1 MRWLLLVALLLEAR
15 GASAVEADSDPL
27 VLHARALL
35 AEADRDQ
42 RGALEML
49 RRAATLKPLE
59 RDVAFDLAR
68 ISLATSGTDFV
79 ADSKALLTLDLKS
92 PDERVLGA
100 HALLAREDLEGA
112 RALLEGLDDSEEA
125 QALAAVIQNAQSDAV
140 QLPAQVKPESAP
152 PRSEVSVPRITET
165 APPPPAQPEKSP
177 FRIELTLLGQYDDNP
192 TVAPEDAVAA
202 TLGLSSQASPRL
214 AVDLGV
220 GYTLAQ
226 SDSYVSD
233 LRASIGY
240 GYYTAAERE
249 QEVDPEDLSGV
260 TVDTESARFFNGVN
274 AVVSYYNLWASSDWL
289 FSLDSTVSGSTLDET
304 ELYSLGGSLDA
315 SALYSFGAL
324 SAGVYARGGY
334 LYFDTSLFSDVE
346 PVEDAERQGPTAA
359 GGAVIATEFAGGGVR
374 LQGRAGYQL
383 EQLGENFDEAGL
395 ETDLTLS
402 LVWGDVSLSALG
414 GYSIRDYGEERSD
427 ALLTASANIGW
438 SFFETYSLL
447 GGYLLIQN
455 TSDSDIFEYTRQV
468 VFAGVQAVW

>member
-274 AVVSYYNLWASSDWL
+274 A
-289 FSLDSTVSGSTLDET
+289 
-304 ELYSLGGSLDA
+304 
-315 SALYSFGAL
+315 
-324 SAGVYARGGY
+324 
-334 LYFDTSLFSDVE
+334 
-346 PVEDAERQGPTAA
+346 
-359 GGAVIATEFAGGGVR
+359 
-374 LQGRAGYQL
+374 
-383 EQLGENFDEAGL
+383 
-395 ETDLTLS
+395 
-402 LVWGDVSLSALG
+402 
-414 GYSIRDYGEERSD
+414 
-427 ALLTASANIGW
+427 
-438 SFFETYSLL
+438 
-447 GGYLLIQN
+447 
-455 TSDSDIFEYTRQV
+455 
-468 VFAGVQAVW
+468 